1 MVSLGERG
9 GVWSGIIAEG
19 RSIGLEGSI
28 VLGKSAV
35 SEIVATVAAQTAK
48 NNEDEYCSNIMVRVV
63 EGFGRRLIKVGMM
76 LLRRKSVKLDTVE
89 SLWEG

>member
-19 RSIGLEGSI
+19 RSKGLEGSI
-28 VLGKSAV
+28 VLEKSAV
-35 SEIVATVAAQTAK
+35 SEIIATVAAQTAK
-48 NNEDEYCSNIMVRVV
+48 NNEDEYCNIIMVRIV